1 MTYIKIDSN
10 FVDLNILSRLLNLSE
25 SQIEKVIDLGFAGPS
40 SHELSSETKELNEV
54 MSKIKLGA
62 HLVSLGIPDEISLT
76 IYEAYK
82 RGSNYEGSLKEL
94 YQDGKLEMSQFIN
107 LMNW

>member
-10 FVDLNILSRLLNLSE
+10 FVEINLLSRLLGLTE

-40 SHELSSETKELNEV
+40 SQEIDMSTNEMSDV
-54 MSKIKLGA
+54 MAKIKLGA
-62 HLVSLGIPDEISLT
+62 HLMSLGIPDEISLKV
-76 IYEAYK
+76 YEAY
-82 RGSNYEGSLKEL
+82 RSGDQYEYQLKQL
-94 YQDGKLEMSQFIN
+94 YESGNLEMSQFIN